1 MMGCTTRA
9 RHMKRIFRAIV
20 VGAAALS
27 WAARA
32 ETPAEV
38 LKEPLPPAFDPA
50 AIDQSVEPCVD
61 FYQHACGAWL
71 KASPI
76 PPDQQIW
83 WRISQLDEHIR
94 AALAAILEE
103 AAAGHGA
110 NTQNRRKIGDYY
122 ASCLD
127 QSEIDAKGLK
137 PFAPELA
144 RIAALEDKKELAE
157 LVAHLHLLGTK
168 PLFSFS
174 STQDYTDAS
183 MMIAQADQDG
193 FALPDREYYLT
204 DEFKDE
210 RAAYRAHLAR
220 MFSLLGDGAKKAG
233 AEAEA
238 VMHVETALANAAMGL
253 VQRREPKNV
262 HHKMTLAEF
271 AKLTPS
277 FDWMAYLAE
286 VGAPAFAS
294 LDVSDPDFF
303 EALEPLLKSVSIA
316 DWKAYLRWTVVH
328 GLVSSAP
335 KPFVDED
342 FAFFDRRLR
351 GQAEI
356 QARWKRCVDATD
368 EQLGE
373 ALGEAYV
380 EREFSPEAKQR
391 VLAMT
396 RQIEKAMETAIKTLD
411 WMSDKT
417 KARALEKLASVTNK
431 IGYPDKWRNYSK
443 LEIVRGDALGNME
456 RASGFEIRRQLAK
469 IGKAVD
475 PGEWSATPATNNAS
489 YDPQMN
495 EINIPAG
502 ILQPPNFAMKE
513 DDAANYGNVG
523 VVIGHELTH
532 GFDDE
537 GRHYDAHGNLQD
549 WWTKKD
555 AEAFEARA
563 SGFIDEYGAFVAVA
577 KDIHVDGKLTLGEN
591 TADNG
596 GIRLSYN
603 AFLTASGAATGG
615 KDSFGHTP
623 AQRFFLSYAQG
634 WCVNS
639 TDEFAK
645 EAAKTDPHSPGK
657 YRVNGVLVN
666 TPAFR
671 EAFACKPGAPM
682 APATMYRVW

>member
-1 MMGCTTRA
+1 LSQRVRLADFETLSRQLRGPRNMIGCTTRA
-9 RHMKRIFRAIV
+9 RHMTRIVRAIV

-27 WAARA
+27 WAAGA
-32 ETPAEV
+32 ETPADV
-38 LKEPLPPAFDPA
+38 LKKPLPPAFDPA
-50 AIDQSVEPCVD
+50 AIDKSVEPCVD

-83 WRISQLDEHIR
+83 WRTSQLDEHIR

-127 QSEIDAKGLK
+127 ESEIDAKGLK

-193 FALPDREYYLT
+193 FALPDRDYYLT

-373 ALGEAYV
+373 ALGKAYV

-532 GFDDE
+532 G
-537 GRHYDAHGNLQD
+537 
-549 WWTKKD
+549 
-555 AEAFEARA
+555 
-563 SGFIDEYGAFVAVA
+563 
-577 KDIHVDGKLTLGEN
+577 
-591 TADNG
+591 
-596 GIRLSYN
+596 
-603 AFLTASGAATGG
+603 
-615 KDSFGHTP
+615 
-623 AQRFFLSYAQG
+623 
-634 WCVNS
+634 
-639 TDEFAK
+639 
-645 EAAKTDPHSPGK
+645 
-657 YRVNGVLVN
+657 
-666 TPAFR
+666 
-671 EAFACKPGAPM
+671 
-682 APATMYRVW
+682 